1 MKPALFAVCQMTTTD
16 DRARNQRVAE
26 DLVRRAADRGAD
38 AICLPEMWPFIGADS
53 EQHGHAE
60 DLDGPSTTLMRDLAQ
75 ELSVWLFPG
84 SFAER
89 SSAPRRV
96 HNTAT
101 AIAPDGEIAGVYR
114 KLHLFDVAVPDGATF
129 TESDTVVAGDRA
141 VVVDTPFGRVGLS
154 ICYDLRFP
162 MLYQALR
169 DAGADLIL
177 VPAAFT
183 ALTGKDHWELLIRA
197 RAVENQVYVVAAEQ
211 WGQHNRPRR
220 SHGHSLIVDPW
231 GHIVAQASEQEGI
244 ALGLVDPAFLARV
257 RAQLP
262 CHLHK
267 RDFEAPSLDP
277 VKGQGA
283 LDSPGTDP

>member
-16 DRARNQRVAE
+16 DRARNRRVAE

-38 AICLPEMWPFIGADS
+38 AICLPEMWPFIGADRD
-53 EQHGHAE
+53 QYAHAE
-60 DLDGPSTTLMRDLAQ
+60 GLDGPSTTAMRALAQ
-75 ELSVWLFPG
+75 ELGVWLFPG

-89 SSAPRRV
+89 SAAPNRV

-101 AIAPDGEIAGVYR
+101 AIAPDGEIAAVYR
-114 KLHLFDVAVPDGATF
+114 KLHLFDVAVPNGATF

-141 VVVDTPFGRVGLS
+141 VVVDTPFGRVGLT

-169 DAGADLIL
+169 DAGADLVL

-220 SHGHSLIVDPW
+220 SHGHSMIVDPW
-231 GHIVAQASEQEGI
+231 GHVVAQASEQEGI
-244 ALGLVDPAFLARV
+244 ALGLVDPDFLSRV

-262 CHLHK
+262 CHRHK
-267 RDFEAPSLDP
+267 RGFEAPSPDHGFELPTLDRAATGP
-277 VKGQGA
+277 
-283 LDSPGTDP
+283 